1 MGQSKTRSEQLEGVV
16 KIADKKKRDAI
27 ISAEEN
33 LGLCA
38 VVLFFIMV
46 GILAPP
52 ALGVL
57 IWLV

>member
-1 MGQSKTRSEQLEGVV
+1 MGQVKTRAEHLENIV
-16 KIADKKKRDAI
+16 KIADKKKRDAVI
-27 ISAEEN
+27 AAEAN

-38 VVLFFIMV
+38 IILFFIMV